1 MQLRELV
8 GKIPVTCPHLGGG
21 KRINNPLVDLQPMNY
36 NMNITVRDKRE
47 TNKSSEQLTR
57 GPQNYVRAVM

>member
-1 MQLRELV
+1 
-8 GKIPVTCPHLGGG
+8 
-21 KRINNPLVDLQPMNY
+21 MNY

-47 TNKSSEQLTR
+47 TNKSSEQLTG